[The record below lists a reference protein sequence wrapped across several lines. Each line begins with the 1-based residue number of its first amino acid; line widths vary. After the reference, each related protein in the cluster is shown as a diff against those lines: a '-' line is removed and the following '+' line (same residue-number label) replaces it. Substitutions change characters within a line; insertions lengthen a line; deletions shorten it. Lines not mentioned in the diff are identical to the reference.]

1 MAHPTMEDTR
11 WEMPPPLLTEPGS
24 TPYNGIYS
32 DTVLLEVLSSFI
44 WFWVVSLPEIM
55 H

>member
-1 MAHPTMEDTR
+1 MEDTR
-11 WEMPPPLLTEPGS
+11 WEMPPPLLTELGS

-32 DTVLLEVLSSFI
+32 GTVLLEVLSSFI
-44 WFWVVSLPEIM
+44 QFWVVSLPEIM